1 VSTEFEAMT
10 EAQVQALTAREG
22 AVQRGKP
29 LYADRAWTQ
38 VHDEMVDSD
47 ARTVGDL
54 PPARIRTLR
63 AATRAQA
70 ASVKAGK
77 HGSLTG
83 SVAN

>member
-1 VSTEFEAMT
+1 VSISFEAMT
-10 EAQVQALTAREG
+10 VAQVLARTASEG
-22 AVQRGKP
+22 AVQRGRP
-29 LYADRAWTQ
+29 RYADRTWTQ
-38 VHDEMVDSD
+38 VYDEMVDSG
-47 ARTVGDL
+47 ARIVGDL

-77 HGSLTG
+77 HGSLSG

>member
-1 VSTEFEAMT
+1 VSTSFEAMT
-10 EAQVQALTAREG
+10 VAQVHARTASEG

-29 LYADRAWTQ
+29 VYADRTWTQ
-38 VHDEMVDSD
+38 VYDEMVDSD
-47 ARTVGDL
+47 ARIVGDL